1 MGTSALLV
9 TLFACELP
17 TPWKYHS
24 EQCIKLDSF
33 TRAIGIM
40 DMTTDLLLVALPVYL
55 FSRVRY
61 TGSGR
66 WTVIIVFSMR
76 ALIIIPGI
84 LRFLAVPKAFDWS
97 TNGDASWYAVPFLIW
112 ECVTVHFSVISA
124 SIPCVRPFLR
134 SLESGR
140 YDASMKAHPRLARS
154 SGDVDR
160 NLMLMTLSGFSAR
173 KGMNRKPGGSISTD
187 TTLMRPLRSV
197 QLTSDRAESP
207 EIERQMSISSE
218 AEFSQKLH
226 PERSWHQT
234 RIQSTRTYPQYGKL
248 TPPTAEGSL
257 KKKSGETERLHIA
270 VTKETRIR
278 FEQEGIVLQELKS
291 TLSNQEEGR
300 SSSSDHEA

>member
-1 MGTSALLV
+1 MSALLV

-24 EQCIKLDSF
+24 EQCIDLGAF
-33 TRAIGIM
+33 TRAIGIL

-55 FSRVRY
+55 FARVRC

-76 ALIIIPGI
+76 AFIIIPGVF
-84 LRFLAVPKAFDWS
+84 RFLAVPKAFDWS
-97 TNGDASWYAVPFLIW
+97 TKGDASWYAVPFLIW

-134 SLESGR
+134 SLESGL
-140 YDASMKAHPRLARS
+140 YDASMKAHPRVARS
-154 SGDVDR
+154 SGDADR

-173 KGMNRKPGGSISTD
+173 KGMKKPDSISTD
-187 TTLMRPLRSV
+187 TTLMRPLRSI
-197 QLTSDRAESP
+197 QLTSERAESP
-207 EIERQMSISSE
+207 EMERQMSVSSE

-248 TPPTAEGSL
+248 TPSTAEGSL
-257 KKKSGETERLHIA
+257 RKKSGETERLHIA

-278 FEQEGIVLQELKS
+278 FEREGVVLQELKS
-291 TLSNQEEGR
+291 TLSNQEEDEP
-300 SSSSDHEA
+300 SSSDHGV